1 MRRVLLLLFLF
12 TYALVSSQEYKI
24 TKVNG
29 WNVRFL
35 NSRVMI
41 KDDFLRFTYRK
52 RPPVDA
58 KIINVEVKDDKK
70 YFYAEVEPPLE
81 QLYYILYKN
90 RKKIILEQ
98 YMIVNGDNIEIKMQL
113 SQVD

>member
-70 YFYAEVEPPLE
+70 YFYAEVKPPVE
-81 QLYYILYKN
+81 ESYYILYNDGK
-90 RKKIILEQ
+90 RTILEN
-98 YMIVNGDNIEIKMQL
+98 YLVVDGEKIEIKMRL
-113 SQVD
+113 SKID